1 MTGLGII
8 VLSLGLVVFVGPV
21 LARLMRGSVT
31 DEVAD
36 DYEPTV
42 TVITPMFNEG
52 EGIRRTIRSILAQ
65 NYPEHKLTVIVVDD
79 CSTDDSYTHAAD
91 ETRWT
96 QRARVLRNPV
106 NVGKRHSIKRA
117 VRESSA
123 EIVVSVDSDVILD
136 PDAVR
141 NLVRRFTSKRIAAVG
156 GRVDILN
163 KENWLTRMQA
173 VEYYFGY
180 QFLKGLERSFRAV
193 MCLSG
198 CLTAYRRAVLLE
210 LEPLLERR
218 NILGVAIKYGED
230 RFLTRQIIKAGY
242 QTTMTLDAV
251 CRTTAPSSLESYFA
265 QQLRWRR
272 SNIVDYVGGMSHVW
286 RLHSVVAV
294 HYYSVFALI
303 LTYPVLLL
311 QSLVTGTFWML
322 MTVHVVWAAGLGIVY
337 RTQVRKLP
345 ADRRVS
351 AFDALPLAIV
361 LPISY
366 AVMTLLALLTLDS
379 AKWETRGHAV
389 PETGPNEN
397 DLEPA
402 TSAVAR
408 PLARPTIAQGTRP
421 TLPRPA
427 GRPSVPAVIVSRAS
441 KPIAQEVPLLNRTRR
456 VIKRRFVETR
466 RQLSADSWTALTTG
480 PRVSHGDRRK

>member
-1 MTGLGII
+1 MTGIGII
-8 VLSLGLVVFVGPV
+8 VLSLGLVVFAGPV
-21 LARLMRGSVT
+21 MARLLRGRT
-31 DEVAD
+31 EEEVAD
-36 DYEPTV
+36 DYEPFV

-65 NYPEHKLTVIVVDD
+65 NYPEDKLSVIVVDD
-79 CSTDDSYTHAAD
+79 CSTDDSYAHAAD
-91 ETRWT
+91 ETR
-96 QRARVLRNPV
+96 QSPRARVLRNIV

-117 VRESSA
+117 VREATS

-141 NLVRRFTSKRIAAVG
+141 NLVRRFTSPKIAAVG

-163 KENWLTRMQA
+163 RENWLTRMQA

-180 QFLKGLERSFRAV
+180 QFLKGLERAFRAV

-198 CLTAYRRAVLLE
+198 CLTAYRRSVLLE

-242 QTTMTLDAV
+242 ETTMTLDAV
-251 CRTTAPSSLESYFA
+251 CRTTAPSGLQSYFA

-303 LTYPVLLL
+303 LAYPVLLL
-311 QSLVTGTFWML
+311 QSLVTGTFWTL
-322 MTVHVVWAAGLGIVY
+322 MTDPPGVGGGHGRHLPQPGAQDARRPARVRLRRPAAGHRAAGLLRDHDPAGAAHA
-337 RTQVRKLP
+337 RLRQVG
-345 ADRRVS
+345 D
-351 AFDALPLAIV
+351 
-361 LPISY
+361 
-366 AVMTLLALLTLDS
+366 
-379 AKWETRGHAV
+379 
-389 PETGPNEN
+389 
-397 DLEPA
+397 
-402 TSAVAR
+402 AR
-408 PLARPTIAQGTRP
+408 PRGPGRPARCRGAGAGVRGGH
-421 TLPRPA
+421 RA
-427 GRPSVPAVIVSRAS
+427 GRPGRASRAAAAPGRGHGAGAAS
-441 KPIAQEVPLLNRTRR
+441 NSGRM
-456 VIKRRFVETR
+456 
-466 RQLSADSWTALTTG
+466 SCSSTA
-480 PRVSHGDRRK
+480 PAA

>member
-1 MTGLGII
+1 MTGIGII
-8 VLSLGLVVFVGPV
+8 VLTLGLVVFAGPI
-21 LARLMRGSVT
+21 LARAMRGRT
-31 DEVAD
+31 EEEVAD
-36 DYEPTV
+36 DYEPFV

-65 NYPEHKLTVIVVDD
+65 NYPEDKLSVIVVDD
-79 CSTDDSYTHAAD
+79 CSTDDSYAHAAD
-91 ETRWT
+91 ETRRSA
-96 QRARVLRNPV
+96 RAVVLRNVV

-117 VRESSA
+117 VREATS

-141 NLVRRFTSKRIAAVG
+141 NLVRRFTSPKIAAVG

-163 KENWLTRMQA
+163 RENWLTRMQA

-180 QFLKGLERSFRAV
+180 QFLKGLERAFRAV

-198 CLTAYRRAVLLE
+198 CLTAYRRSVLLE

-242 QTTMTLDAV
+242 ETTMTMDAV
-251 CRTTAPSSLESYFA
+251 CRTTAPSGLQSYFA

-303 LTYPVLLL
+303 LAYPVLLL
-311 QSLVTGTFWML
+311 QSLVSGTFWTL
-322 MTVHVVWAAGLGIVY
+322 MTIHLVWAASLGVIY

-361 LPISY
+361 LPVSY

-389 PETGPNEN
+389 PDAVPDGEEALTVSAAVI
-397 DLEPA
+397 EPVVQA
-402 TSAVAR
+402 AR
-408 PLARPTIAQGTRP
+408 HALP
-421 TLPRPA
+421 PRPA
-427 GRPSVPAVIVSRAS
+427 VAVARAS
-441 KPIAQEVPLLNRTRR
+441 KPIGQDVLLLNRTRR
-456 VIKRRFVETR
+456 VIRRRFVETR
-466 RQLSADSWTALTTG
+466 RQLSAAESWSALTTG

>member
-1 MTGLGII
+1 MTGIGII
-8 VLSLGLVVFVGPV
+8 VLSLALVVFAGPV
-21 LARLMRGSVT
+21 MARLLRGRAEE
-31 DEVAD
+31 EVAD
-36 DYEPTV
+36 DYEPYV

-65 NYPEHKLTVIVVDD
+65 NYPEDKLSVIVVDD
-79 CSTDDSYTHAAD
+79 CSTDDSYAHAAD
-91 ETRWT
+91 ETRHSG
-96 QRARVLRNPV
+96 RAVVVRNVV

-117 VRESSA
+117 VREATS

-141 NLVRRFTSKRIAAVG
+141 NLVRRFTSPKIAAVG

-163 KENWLTRMQA
+163 RENWLTRMQA

-180 QFLKGLERSFRAV
+180 QFLKGLERAFRNV

-198 CLTAYRRAVLLE
+198 CLTAYRRSVLLE

-242 QTTMTLDAV
+242 ETTMTLDAV
-251 CRTTAPSSLESYFA
+251 CRTTAPSGLEAYFA

-294 HYYSVFALI
+294 HYYSVFGLI
-303 LTYPVLLL
+303 LAYPVLLL
-311 QSLVTGTFWML
+311 QSLVTGTFWTL
-322 MTVHVVWAAGLGIVY
+322 MTIHLVWAATLGIIY

-361 LPISY
+361 LPVSY

-389 PETGPNEN
+389 PDAQPEGE
-397 DLEPA
+397 EPA
-402 TSAVAR
+402 TATASAAMVMEPVVQAAR
-408 PLARPTIAQGTRP
+408 HALP
-421 TLPRPA
+421 PRPA
-427 GRPSVPAVIVSRAS
+427 VAVAARGSQPLGQVS
-441 KPIAQEVPLLNRTRR
+441 QEVLLLNRTRR

-466 RQLSADSWTALTTG
+466 RQLSAAESWSALATG

>member
-1 MTGLGII
+1 MTGIGLI
-8 VLSLGLVVFVGPV
+8 VLSLGLVVFAGPV
-21 LARLMRGSVT
+21 MARLLRGRAEE
-31 DEVAD
+31 EVAD
-36 DYEPTV
+36 GYQPFV

-65 NYPEHKLTVIVVDD
+65 NYPEEKLSVIVVDD
-79 CSTDDSYTHAAD
+79 CSTDDSYAHAAD
-91 ETRWT
+91 ETRHSS
-96 QRARVLRNPV
+96 RARVLRNIV

-117 VRESSA
+117 VREASS

-141 NLVRRFTSKRIAAVG
+141 NLVRRFTSPKIAAVG

-163 KENWLTRMQA
+163 RENWLTRMQA

-180 QFLKGLERSFRAV
+180 QFLKGLERAFRAV

-198 CLTAYRRAVLLE
+198 CLTAYRRSVLLE

-242 QTTMTLDAV
+242 ETTMTLDAV
-251 CRTTAPSSLESYFA
+251 CRTTAPSSLQSYFA

-303 LTYPVLLL
+303 LAYPVLLL
-311 QSLVTGTFWML
+311 QSLVSGTFWTL
-322 MTVHVVWAAGLGIVY
+322 MTIHLVWAASLGVIY

-361 LPISY
+361 LPVSY

-389 PETGPNEN
+389 PDATPADG
-397 DLEPA
+397 DEPV
-402 TSAVAR
+402 TVSAAVIEPVVQAAR
-408 PLARPTIAQGTRP
+408 HALP
-421 TLPRPA
+421 PRPA
-427 GRPSVPAVIVSRAS
+427 VAVARAS
-441 KPIAQEVPLLNRTRR
+441 KPIGQEVLLLNRTRR

-466 RQLSADSWTALTTG
+466 RQLSAAESWSALTG

>member
-1 MTGLGII
+1 MSGIGI
-8 VLSLGLVVFVGPV
+8 VVLSLGLVVFAGPI
-21 LARLMRGSVT
+21 LARLFRGNAES
-31 DEVAD
+31 DVAD

-42 TVITPMFNEG
+42 TVVTPMFNEG

-65 NYPEHKLTVIVVDD
+65 NYPSAKLSIIIVDD
-79 CSTDDSYTHAAD
+79 CSTDESYQHAVD
-91 ETRWT
+91 ELRHSTR
-96 QRARVLRNPV
+96 AVVLRNKV
-106 NVGKRHSIKRA
+106 NLGKRCSINRA
-117 VRESSA
+117 VRKSA
-123 EIVVSVDSDVILD
+123 SEIIVSVDSDVILD

-141 NLVRRFTSKRIAAVG
+141 NLVRRFTSPRIAAVG

-163 KENWLTRMQA
+163 RENWLTRMQA

-180 QFLKGLERSFRAV
+180 QFLKGLERAFRAV

-198 CLTAYRRAVLLE
+198 CLTAYRRSVLLE

-230 RFLTRQIIKAGY
+230 RFLTRQIIKAGH

-251 CRTTAPSSLESYFA
+251 CRTAAPSSLGAYFA

-303 LTYPVLLL
+303 LAYPVLLL
-311 QSLVTGTFWML
+311 HSLVTGTFWTL
-322 MTVHVVWAAGLGIVY
+322 MTVHVVWAAGLGLVY

-351 AFDALPLAIV
+351 AVDALPLAIV
-361 LPISY
+361 LPVSY

-379 AKWETRGHAV
+379 AKWETRGHSV
-389 PETGPNEN
+389 PDANPSPEADDTTA
-397 DLEPA
+397 EPIAAGQLA
-402 TSAVAR
+402 TASLSATPLSATAVA
-408 PLARPTIAQGTRP
+408 A
-421 TLPRPA
+421 
-427 GRPSVPAVIVSRAS
+427 SVPARVLARAGKS
-441 KPIAQEVPLLNRTRR
+441 TGQEVPLLNRTRR
-456 VIKRRFVETR
+456 VIKRRLVETR
-466 RQLSADSWTALTTG
+466 RQLSASESWPALTTA
-480 PRVSHGDRRK
+480 PRVSHGDRGK